1 MEHLLWDTS
10 IHGTLARS
18 RWYVLNASSIVLWH
32 RVIVGCVLQ
41 HTFTNEWDK
50 TATSWTFATNI
61 PLEIFSLWNNFP
73 GQYPKK
79 RRENMVDFSHLPG
92 PVFDPSRQENSFG
105 VDVRAPAFCWTAAG
119 NLAYGENSLHSMQKF
134 WGPCHAFLPQSS
146 LCLFF
151 CLTWPFSVFFQSVHS
166 KFERKF
172 LLLQIGEVGTTSSS
186 RRIISLSRLIL
197 T

>member
-1 MEHLLWDTS
+1 MEPLLWDTS

-79 RRENMVDFSHLPG
+79 RRVNMLDFSHLPG

-151 CLTWPFSVFFQSVHS
+151 VLLGRFPYFS
-166 KFERKF
+166 RAC
-172 LLLQIGEVGTTSSS
+172 IPSS
-186 RRIISLSRLIL
+186 RESSCCCKLGKWELPHRQGELYRWAD
-197 T
+197 